1 MIEND
6 DRLEV
11 DSMSYEMTHK
21 ILMIKGPEATEL
33 NLSEDGKHNYG
44 NWFTW
49 SELYIMNMYFF
60 IQDPTF

>member
-1 MIEND
+1 
-6 DRLEV
+6 
-11 DSMSYEMTHK
+11 
-21 ILMIKGPEATEL
+21 MIKGPDATEF
-33 NLSEDGKHNYG
+33 NLDEAGPNYG